1 MHTREKAIVQIKEFF
16 NSDEQSLLLTG
27 THQYRKHDL
36 IIKLINKYMS
46 NKSILI
52 RTSGIKDVQRLFEN
66 PLNYDLRSTKAGKD
80 YYISNNIYNFDS
92 YQTSS
97 TWYKTKNKYD
107 YAIVYPIDSIEKDD
121 TLKNLFC
128 YKVVEKIF
136 LCSWHRPKK
145 ISVFEKYFQRHVIY
159 DAEEE
164 RPDYHQR
171 VLKL

>member
-80 YYISNNIYNFDS
+80 YYEGN
-92 YQTSS
+92 
-97 TWYKTKNKYD
+97 
-107 YAIVYPIDSIEKDD
+107 
-121 TLKNLFC
+121 
-128 YKVVEKIF
+128 
-136 LCSWHRPKK
+136 
-145 ISVFEKYFQRHVIY
+145 
-159 DAEEE
+159 
-164 RPDYHQR
+164 
-171 VLKL
+171 